1 MIRKKL
7 GILVFDEIEVLDF
20 AGPYEVFSVARLNE
34 ESRRSEPSPFEVI
47 LIAQFDRPVV
57 ATGGMK
63 VLPDTTF
70 EHCPPLDVLIV
81 PGGLGTRWEMHNEK
95 LLDFVRQRAPQLE
108 LLASVCTGALVLG
121 SAGLLDGLTATTH
134 WHSLQLMH
142 ELFPSIDVDRQA
154 RVVLDGKVMTSA
166 GISSGIDMSLDIL
179 ARYFGDDVARFTA
192 SYMEYSY
199 LGEEGFGNGAAS
211 SS

>member
-57 ATGGMK
+57 VTGGMK

-192 SYMEYSY
+192 SYMEYPYPCILQRDLS
-199 LGEEGFGNGAAS
+199 
-211 SS
+211 